1 MEKLSIH
8 LQDDQAIFAPRGT
21 MQGSVRWSLDT
32 TAKHLELSLLW
43 HIEGK
48 GTRDVG
54 VVETATFDCPRAFG
68 SKDFEFTLPDGPC
81 SFSGRLIS
89 VIWSLELSCS
99 DINETFRQE
108 VVVSPTG
115 KEIALSSG

>member
-8 LQDDQAIFAPRGT
+8 LQDDQTVFAPRGA
-21 MQGSVRWSLDT
+21 MQGSVRWSLE
-32 TAKHLELSLLW
+32 TAAKCLELSLLW
-43 HIEGK
+43 HTEGK

-54 VVETATFDCPRAFG
+54 VVQTATFDCPGALG

-89 VIWSLELSCS
+89 VIWSLEVSCS
-99 DINETFRQE
+99 DINETVRQE
-108 VVVSPTG
+108 IVVSPTG
-115 KEIALSSG
+115 KEIALGSG